1 LLPHSP
7 RPFIWRL
14 EHPMI
19 HAIWENDML
28 GETLHRLSEFLGSI
42 WHRFVPS
49 FENYLM
55 RSRLLNV
62 LVVSLSTVGSR
73 VLGLLRDILVFSIFG
88 SSALNSAFLLA
99 FTFPNLFRRL
109 LGEGALTA
117 AMLPLLTEE
126 KEKFGESRLFWLYNK
141 ILSRLVT
148 VLFALV
154 AIFSLILIAVG
165 QIPGLQERWN
175 LTMILGVLL
184 FPYMAL
190 VCVAAAF
197 AAALNAMHRYVVP
210 ALTSVWLNFS
220 ILLLLGGLGYFA
232 TEVSLYRMYWLC
244 TGVLVGGFFQVLI
257 PWVALRREGWEFEL
271 DFKPTSK
278 LKEFSR
284 LLLPGILGASVIQ
297 VNLLIS
303 RTLAH
308 VLDESAV
315 SIYYLANRLVELP
328 LGVFSIAIATVYFP
342 LLSECATRGDQR
354 NFSAT
359 FQQALRLMFA
369 ITIPATVGL
378 IILGE
383 PILRLLFEWGAFRAG
398 DTQLTLPILWA
409 FAFGLPVYSMVALLL
424 RGFYAHK
431 DTKTPMKVATF
442 SFVLNAVL
450 SLALMW
456 PLGVFGLALA
466 NVLSFFGQA
475 ILLTALLSNYLQRN
489 LVSDIAFDLVKILIG
504 SAVMIGVIYLLRWWI
519 VYLPFTEKGEA
530 AIIVLVV
537 IPASVVIYFL
547 VLWIAKFRDMEEL
560 RGLVVRPVSQG
571 LSGE

>member
-1 LLPHSP
+1 
-7 RPFIWRL
+7 
-14 EHPMI
+14 
-19 HAIWENDML
+19 
-28 GETLHRLSEFLGSI
+28 
-42 WHRFVPS
+42 
-49 FENYLM
+49 M
-55 RSRLLNV
+55 RSRLLNL

-88 SSALNSAFLLA
+88 SSVLNSAFLLA

-117 AMLPLLTEE
+117 ALLPLLTEE
-126 KEKFGESRLFWLYNK
+126 KEKLGESRLFWLYNK
-141 ILSRLVT
+141 ILSRLMT

-154 AIFSLILIAVG
+154 AIFSLIMIAVA

-175 LTMILGVLL
+175 LAMVLGVLL

-190 VCVAAAF
+190 VCLAAAF
-197 AAALNAMHRYVVP
+197 AVALNALHRFAVT
-210 ALTSVWLNFS
+210 ALTAVWLNLS
-220 ILLLLGGLGYFA
+220 ILLFLGGLGYFA

-244 TGVLVGGFFQVLI
+244 CGVIIGGFFQLFI

-271 DFKPTSK
+271 DFKPTPK
-278 LKEFSR
+278 LKEFSS
-284 LLLPGILGASVIQ
+284 LLLPGIFGASVIQ

-303 RTLAH
+303 RMLAH

-328 LGVFSIAIATVYFP
+328 LGVFSIAVATVYFP
-342 LLSECATRGDQR
+342 LLSEWATRGDQR
-354 NFSAT
+354 NFAAT
-359 FQQALRLMFA
+359 FQQALRLIFA

-378 IILGE
+378 IVLGE
-383 PILRLLFEWGAFRAG
+383 PILRLLFEWGAFRAR

-409 FAFGLPVYSMVALLL
+409 FAFGLPLYSMVALLL

-442 SFVLNAVL
+442 SFGLNVIL

-456 PLGVFGLALA
+456 PLGVMGLAVA
-466 NVLSFFGQA
+466 NVLSIFGQA
-475 ILLTALLSNYLQRN
+475 ILLTKFLSNSLKRN
-489 LVSDIAFDLVKILIG
+489 LVGDLALDVLKILIS
-504 SAVMIGVIYLLRWWI
+504 SAVMIGAIYLLRLWV

-530 AIIVLVV
+530 AVLVLGL
-537 IPASVVIYFL
+537 IPASMIIYFL
-547 VLWIAKFRDMEEL
+547 VLWLAKFRDMEEL
-560 RGLVVRPVSQG
+560 RELLFRSFSKRRSEG
-571 LSGE
+571 